1 MTDIDYKSSIKRE
14 ASQDGM
20 GDMEGPSKRPRSG
33 GRAVDVRFLVQ
44 SKNAGAII
52 GKGGSNINRLRTEYT
67 ASVTVPDCPGP
78 ERILA
83 IVAEVETLGEI
94 LVDVLP
100 KLDDYSHHRNMEFD
114 CELRM
119 LLHQSH
125 AGCLIGK
132 GGSRIKELR
141 EKTGAQIKIFSNCCP
156 NSTERIVQIT
166 GYPNVVANCV
176 KEICHLISTAPIKGP
191 NKQYDPHH
199 FNPLFCNDYGG
210 YEDSGP
216 KGRGR
221 GSFRGRPHPPA
232 WRDQEVDNFSFG
244 GEGGGRG
251 RGGYGG
257 GFRGG
262 RGRGGMMN
270 QGPNSWN
277 QMGGQGGNNSGRG
290 GGNMGGWVTDPSQS
304 YGGGNQMMGNNMNG
318 RNAGGYMGHQ
328 GAGVEKPQMG
338 GPPNMGGGPR
348 MMNPPMGGGGYQGG
362 PGPGMNGPPQA
373 GGYMGGPQRP
383 FKPPGFVPPVPNTG
397 ELFQSKPIT
406 NPNGTVSIVM
416 KIPNDV
422 AGAII
427 GKGGQRIRKIRR
439 DSAANINIEE
449 ATQGS
454 NDRIIT
460 ITGILNQAQMA
471 QHLMQQS
478 VRENQGGGGGGGR
491 RF

>member
-1 MTDIDYKSSIKRE
+1 MTDTDSYKTSNKRE

-20 GDMEGPSKRPRSG
+20 GDCEGPSKRPRSG

-52 GKGGSNINRLRTEYT
+52 GKGGSNINRLRTEFT

-83 IVAEVETLGEI
+83 IVADVDTLGEI
-94 LVDVLP
+94 LLDVLP

-156 NSTERIVQIT
+156 NSTERIVQIS
-166 GYPNVVANCV
+166 GYPNVVVNCV
-176 KEICHLISTAPIKGP
+176 KEICHIISAAPIKGP

-210 YEDSGP
+210 YEETGP

-221 GSFRGRPHPPA
+221 GSFRGRPPPPA
-232 WRDQEVDNFSFG
+232 WRDEVVDNFSFG
-244 GEGGGRG
+244 GPEGGSNRGRGGFGGSFGGRG
-251 RGGYGG
+251 RGIMG
-257 GFRGG
+257 
-262 RGRGGMMN
+262 
-270 QGPNSWN
+270 QGPNVGNRWN
-277 QMGGQGGNNSGRG
+277 QMGGPGGNA
-290 GGNMGGWVTDPSQS
+290 GGNLGGWVTDSGSS
-304 YGGGNQMMGNNMNG
+304 YGGNRMMGSVNG
-318 RNAGGYMGHQ
+318 QNPGNFMSQ
-328 GAGVEKPQMG
+328 GAGDKSIGHAM
-338 GPPNMGGGPR
+338 
-348 MMNPPMGGGGYQGG
+348 GG
-362 PGPGMNGPPQA
+362 PGPRNPMMNAGMGGGFQGGAGGPGVNGPGPSRF
-373 GGYMGGPQRP
+373 MGGPQRP
-383 FKPPGFVPPVPNTG
+383 YKPQGFVPPVPNTG
-397 ELFQSKPIT
+397 ELFQSKPVP
-406 NPNGTVSIVM
+406 NANGTYSIIM

-439 DSAANINIEE
+439 DSAATINIEE

-460 ITGILNQAQMA
+460 ITGALNQAQMA

-478 VRENQGGGGGGGR
+478 VRDNQGGGAGGGR

>member
-1 MTDIDYKSSIKRE
+1 MTDSDSYKGSIKRE

-20 GDMEGPSKRPRSG
+20 EDCEGPSKRPRSG

-52 GKGGSNINRLRTEYT
+52 GKGGSNINRLRTEFT

-83 IVAEVETLGEI
+83 IVADIETLGDI
-94 LVDVLP
+94 LLDILP

-166 GYPNVVANCV
+166 GYPNVVVDCV
-176 KEICHLISTAPIKGP
+176 KEICHIVSTAPIKGP

-199 FNPLFCNDYGG
+199 FNPMFCNDYGG
-210 YEDSGP
+210 FEDTGP

-221 GSFRGRPHPPA
+221 GSFRGRPPPPA
-232 WRDQEVDNFSFG
+232 WRDEVVDNFSFG
-244 GEGGGRG
+244 GPDGGSNRGRGGFGGGFSGRG
-251 RGGYGG
+251 RGIMG
-257 GFRGG
+257 
-262 RGRGGMMN
+262 
-270 QGPNSWN
+270 QGPN
-277 QMGGQGGNNSGRG
+277 
-290 GGNMGGWVTDPSQS
+290 
-304 YGGGNQMMGNNMNG
+304 MGN
-318 RNAGGYMGHQ
+318 RWS
-328 GAGVEKPQMG
+328 QMG
-338 GPPNMGGGPR
+338 GPGGNAGGGSLGAWATDSGNFGGNRMMGSMNGSGAGNFLPQGSVDKPMGPGMGGPR
-348 MMNPPMGGGGYQGG
+348 APMMNTGMGGFQGGAGG
-362 PGPGMNGPPQA
+362 PGINGP
-373 GGYMGGPQRP
+373 GISSRFMGGPVRP
-383 FKPPGFVPPVPNTG
+383 MKGQGYVPPVPNTG
-397 ELFQSKPIT
+397 ELFMSKPSP
-406 NPNGTVSIVM
+406 NPNGSYTIVM

-439 DSAANINIEE
+439 DSNATINIEE
-449 ATQGS
+449 ATQGT

-460 ITGILNQAQMA
+460 ITGALNQAQLA
-471 QHLMQQS
+471 QFLMQQS
-478 VRENQGGGGGGGR
+478 VRDNQGGGGGR
-491 RF
+491 RY

>member
-1 MTDIDYKSSIKRE
+1 MSDSDSFKVSGKRE
-14 ASQDGM
+14 AQD
-20 GDMEGPSKRPRSG
+20 DMDDREGPSKRPRSG

-52 GKGGSNINRLRTEYT
+52 GKGGSNINRLRTEFT

-83 IVAEVETLGEI
+83 IVADIDTLGDI
-94 LVDVLP
+94 LLDILP

-166 GYPNVVANCV
+166 GYPNVVVDCV
-176 KEICHLISTAPIKGP
+176 KEICHIISSAPIKGP

-199 FNPLFCNDYGG
+199 FNPMFCNEYGG
-210 YEDSGP
+210 FEDTGP

-221 GSFRGRPHPPA
+221 GSFRGRPTPPA
-232 WRDQEVDNFSFG
+232 WRDEVVDNFSFG
-244 GEGGGRG
+244 GPDGGAGRGGRG
-251 RGGYGG
+251 GFGGGYGG
-257 GFRGG
+257 RGG
-262 RGRGGMMN
+262 RGMMG
-270 QGPNSWN
+270 QGPS
-277 QMGGQGGNNSGRG
+277 
-290 GGNMGGWVTDPSQS
+290 
-304 YGGGNQMMGNNMNG
+304 MGN
-318 RNAGGYMGHQ
+318 RWS
-328 GAGVEKPQMG
+328 QMG
-338 GPPNMGGGPR
+338 GPGGSGSGGNLGWGSDGGNYGNRMMGSVNGGNSGNYMSPSDKPMGPGMGGPR
-348 MMNPPMGGGGYQGG
+348 APMMNPSLGGGYQGG
-362 PGPGMNGPPQA
+362 PGGGPGMNGPGPA
-373 GGYMGGPQRP
+373 SRFMGGPVRAP
-383 FKPPGFVPPVPNTG
+383 MKGPGYVQPVPNTG
-397 ELFQSKPIT
+397 ELFSSKPLG
-406 NPNGTVSIVM
+406 NPNGSYSIIM

-439 DSAANINIEE
+439 DSAATINIEE
-449 ATQGS
+449 ATQGT

-460 ITGILNQAQMA
+460 ITGSINQAQMA
-471 QHLMQQS
+471 QFLMQQS
-478 VRENQGGGGGGGR
+478 VRDNQGGGGGGGR